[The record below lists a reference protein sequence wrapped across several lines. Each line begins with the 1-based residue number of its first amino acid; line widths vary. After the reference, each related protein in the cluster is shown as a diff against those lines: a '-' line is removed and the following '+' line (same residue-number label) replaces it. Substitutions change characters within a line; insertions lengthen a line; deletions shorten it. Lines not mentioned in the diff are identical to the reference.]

1 MLVHAGNSLQCAWE
15 SCGACP
21 VPYPVL
27 PFSFLISPCIL
38 WPVCS
43 VFAPSQLH
51 ILQPCVLVLLTINAH
66 ALALGFSD
74 TYLIYWV
81 FARSCFFG
89 TGSLRVHLV
98 IMYHKDM
105 CDLEMS

>member
-1 MLVHAGNSLQCAWE
+1 MRGTACSVHGKAVGLVLSPIL
-15 SCGACP
+15 SF
-21 VPYPVL
+21 L
-27 PFSFLISPCIL
+27 SPFSFLISPCIL

-51 ILQPCVLVLLTINAH
+51 ILQPNVLVLLTINAQ

-74 TYLIYWV
+74 IYLIYWV
-81 FARSCFFG
+81 FAQSCFFG
-89 TGSLRVHLV
+89 TGSLHVHLV